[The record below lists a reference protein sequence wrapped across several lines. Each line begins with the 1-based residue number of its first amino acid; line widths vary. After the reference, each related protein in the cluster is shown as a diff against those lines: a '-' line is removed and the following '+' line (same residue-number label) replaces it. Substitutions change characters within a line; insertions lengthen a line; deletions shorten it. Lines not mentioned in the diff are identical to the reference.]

1 MFLNKWWLMVV
12 QAILLFALSLLLFTR
27 AAGLITGSRYV
38 FAIVALLTGA
48 IAVFGYFFSNP
59 SERDMLE
66 MVSGA
71 FSSLAGL
78 FFLVGGSLADG
89 LTTWFYGAFMVLN
102 AGIIIHAS
110 WYLRSEITWW
120 WLSIVLLGY
129 TIEVLYLFSSESTF
143 LNIPI
148 AVLAGIQF
156 FLSGLIWILLAF
168 VVRKLEK
175 EYSKTIREII
185 DQQKQ

>member
-27 AAGLITGSRYV
+27 AASLITGSRYV

-48 IAVFGYFFSNP
+48 IAVFSYFFSNP
-59 SERDMLE
+59 SEKDILE
-66 MVSGA
+66 MISGL
-71 FSSLAGL
+71 FSCLAGI

-89 LTTWFYGAFMVLN
+89 LTTWFYGAFMALN
-102 AGIIIHAS
+102 ALIIVHAS
-110 WYLRSEITWW
+110 WYLRSEINWW
-120 WLSIVLLGY
+120 WLSLVLLGY
-129 TIEVLYLFSSESTF
+129 TIKVLLLFSAASTL

-156 FLSGLIWILLAF
+156 LLSGLMWILLAF
-168 VVRKLEK
+168 VVRKLK
-175 EYSKTIREII
+175 REYSKTILEII
-185 DQQKQ
+185 DQQKN